1 MKEKMNVQNTL
12 LALQLKSHIIVSG
25 LITTN
30 LMEVPSGKKLDIFW
44 PQKVTEKFNFI

>member
-1 MKEKMNVQNTL
+1 MKEKMNVKKPL
-12 LALQLKSHIIVSG
+12 LVLLNSNPILVSG

-44 PQKVTEKFNFI
+44 PQKVTKKFNFI